1 VGSRPTAPT
10 GKNLAAKRGNQCR
23 ARKRTAD
30 VAPGTSDTSLTPPP
44 ARLCSPLPQLLG
56 LDQSAGAVGVGNSR
70 GGPQENVLIFGER
83 AGEANL
89 VLRLYEAAT
98 SPYGPDVETI
108 KNYITMPEVPHQQSW
123 LARPKARETVTDEGN
138 EVKIVEQSPLAKPQV
153 LDLIGESLQEIAVK
167 QRSRNDLG
175 RIALDAVNQI
185 VSERLAAECSQGL

>member
-1 VGSRPTAPT
+1 
-10 GKNLAAKRGNQCR
+10 
-23 ARKRTAD
+23 
-30 VAPGTSDTSLTPPP
+30 
-44 ARLCSPLPQLLG
+44 
-56 LDQSAGAVGVGNSR
+56 
-70 GGPQENVLIFGER
+70 
-83 AGEANL
+83 
-89 VLRLYEAAT
+89 
-98 SPYGPDVETI
+98 
-108 KNYITMPEVPHQQSW
+108 MPEVPHQQSW